1 MTIQRVGPLEQIQPG
16 EKARHSDDVKRP
28 ASADSI
34 NVSSEAREM
43 SEVYHVRELA
53 AAAPDISPERIAEM
67 RQKINDP
74 AYINDTV
81 LDGTANA
88 IMSALG
94 I

>member
-16 EKARHSDDVKRP
+16 EKARHSGDVKRP

-34 NVSSEAREM
+34 DVSSLAREM
-43 SEVYHVRELA
+43 REAHHVRELA
-53 AAAPDISPERIAEM
+53 AAAPDMSPERIAEM

-74 AYINDTV
+74 AYITDTV
-81 LDGTANA
+81 LNGTANA
-88 IMSALG
+88 IMNALG